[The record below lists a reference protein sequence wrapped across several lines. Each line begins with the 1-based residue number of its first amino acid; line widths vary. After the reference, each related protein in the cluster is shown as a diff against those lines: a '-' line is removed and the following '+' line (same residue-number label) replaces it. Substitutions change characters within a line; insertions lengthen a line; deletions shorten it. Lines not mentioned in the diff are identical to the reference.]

1 MKQQLEAFKN
11 HLTEKGLF
19 ALIIPNTDPH
29 QSEYIADYWQ
39 VMRFLTGF
47 SGSTGNIVISS
58 DFAGVWT
65 DSRYFLQAESQ
76 LADSG
81 YELVKLKI
89 PHTPEYIG
97 WIAEKAPENSKVG
110 IDARLFSV
118 ALYRKMEESFAEKGI
133 KILDVGDLIS
143 PLWPDR
149 PEIPLAPIFIHE
161 QSFAGKSRSSKLRE
175 LRKEM
180 KEKGADYTFISSLD
194 DIAWLYNIRGNDV
207 DYNPTPL
214 CFSLISLNDAT
225 LYINPSKVSDEI
237 AEILAQDMKLRPY
250 EEIAAGL
257 KKIEAGKSLFL
268 DPGRSNKSALSNI
281 SGEVNILEGMNLT
294 TLPKA
299 LKNEIEIGH
308 IREVMIKDGVAM
320 CKFLIWLENHI
331 GKEKITEVSAAD
343 KLEAFRAE
351 QENFKGPSF
360 GTIAGYKGNGA
371 IVHYS
376 AEESSCAELH
386 ADGIFLLDSGGQYL
400 DGTTDITRTVA
411 LSVPTEEERR
421 DFSLVLKGHIGIA
434 TAVFPSGTRGQQIEA
449 SARRAL
455 WKYGLNYGHG
465 TGHGV
470 GFFLNVHEGPQTMG
484 SGASGAQATPMMPGM
499 LTSNEPGIYH
509 NGKYGIRIE
518 NLILCVEDQ
527 ETEFGQFLKFETVT
541 LCPIDLSLVDAN
553 LLNQE
558 EKDWLNSYHAE
569 VYEKL
574 APHMNESE
582 KAWLKE
588 QTQALS

>member
-1 MKQQLEAFKN
+1 MQQSLKALRN
-11 HLTEKGLF
+11 QLSEKGLF

-29 QSEYIADYWQ
+29 QSEYIADYWR
-39 VMRFLTGF
+39 VMKYLTGF
-47 SGSTGNIVISS
+47 SGSTGNVVISQ

-76 LADSG
+76 LQGSG
-81 YELVKLKI
+81 YELVKLTI
-89 PHTPEYIG
+89 PHTPEYID
-97 WIAEKAPENSKVG
+97 WIAEQAPEKAKVG

-118 ALYRKMEESFAEKGI
+118 ALYRKMEATFAEKGI
-133 KILDVGDLIS
+133 DIIDVGDLIS

-161 QSFAGKSRSSKLRE
+161 QHFAGKSRASKLRE

-180 KEKGADYTFISSLD
+180 EAKGADYTFISSLD

-214 CFSLISLNDAT
+214 CFSLIGQQEAT

-237 AEILAQDMKLRPY
+237 ADVLEQDVKLRPY
-250 EEIAAGL
+250 EEIAEGL
-257 KKIEAGKSLFL
+257 AKIEGGKSLFI
-268 DPGRSNKSALSNI
+268 DPARSNKAALSDI
-281 SGEVNILEGMNLT
+281 SEEVSILEGMNLT

-299 LKNEIEIGH
+299 LKNETEVGH

-320 CKFLIWLENHI
+320 CKFLIWLENQL
-331 GKEKITEVSAAD
+331 GKEKITEVSAAE

-351 QENFKGPSF
+351 QDNFKGPSF
-360 GTIAGYKGNGA
+360 GTIAGYRGNGA

-376 AEESSCAELH
+376 AEESSCAELQ
-386 ADGIFLLDSGGQYL
+386 AEGIFLLDSGGQYL

-411 LSVPTEEERR
+411 LSEPTAEEKR
-421 DFSLVLKGHIGIA
+421 DFTLVLKGHIGIA
-434 TAVFPSGTRGQQIEA
+434 TAVFPAGTRGQQIEA

-484 SGASGAQATPMMPGM
+484 SGASGAQGTPMMPGM

-509 NGKYGIRIE
+509 SGKYGIRIE

-527 ETEFGQFLKFETVT
+527 ETEFGQFLKFDTVT

-553 LLNQE
+553 LLNRE
-558 EKDWLNSYHAE
+558 EKEWLNAYHAE

-574 APHMNESE
+574 APRLNASE
-582 KAWLKE
+582 KAWLQA
-588 QTQALS
+588 QTQALT

>member
-1 MKQQLEAFKN
+1 MQQSLEALKRQ
-11 HLTEKGLF
+11 LSDRGLF

-29 QSEYIADYWQ
+29 QSEYIADYWR
-39 VMRFLTGF
+39 VMKFLTGF
-47 SGSTGNIVISS
+47 SGSTGNVVISS

-76 LADSG
+76 LKGSG

-89 PHTPEYIG
+89 PHTPEYID
-97 WIAEKAPENSKVG
+97 WITEKAPEHAKVG
-110 IDARLFSV
+110 IDARLFSL
-118 ALYRKMEESFAEKGI
+118 ALYRRMEKRFAKKGI
-133 KILDVGDLIS
+133 EIVDVGDLIS
-143 PLWPDR
+143 DLWPAR
-149 PEIPLAPIFIHE
+149 PEIPLTPIFIHD
-161 QSFAGKSRSSKLRE
+161 QSFAGKSRASKLRE
-175 LRKEM
+175 LREEM
-180 KEKGADYTFISSLD
+180 KAKAADYTFISSLD

-214 CFSLISLNDAT
+214 CFSLIGLTEAT
-225 LYINPSKVSDEI
+225 LYINPSKVSDDI
-237 AEILAQDMKLRPY
+237 TEILEQDVKLRPY
-250 EEIAAGL
+250 EEISDSLA
-257 KKIEAGKSLFL
+257 KIEGGQSLFL
-268 DPGRSNKSALSNI
+268 DPGKSNKAALSSI
-281 SGEVNILEGMNLT
+281 SNEVKLLEGMNLT

-299 LKNEIEIGH
+299 LKNETEISH
-308 IREVMIKDGVAM
+308 IREVMIKDGIAM
-320 CKFLIWLENHI
+320 CKFLMWLESHI
-331 GKEKITEVSAAD
+331 GKEKITEVSAAE

-351 QENFKGPSF
+351 QPNFKGPSF

-400 DGTTDITRTVA
+400 DGTTDITRTLA
-411 LSVPTEEERR
+411 LSEPKENERR
-421 DFSLVLKGHIGIA
+421 DFTLVLKGHIGIA
-434 TAVFPSGTRGQQIEA
+434 TAVFPAGTRGQQIEA

-484 SGASGAQATPMMPGM
+484 SGASGAQGTPMMPGM

-509 NGKYGIRIE
+509 SGKYGIRIE

-541 LCPIDLSLVDAN
+541 LCPIDLGLVDAD
-553 LLNQE
+553 LLNRE

-574 APHMNESE
+574 APRMNESE

-588 QTQALS
+588 RTQALS